1 MALITWLATY
11 SVNLPPIDEQHKRL
25 FDLLNRLRD
34 EIAVKKSG
42 PEAIGTALDEL
53 IQYTKTHF
61 ELEERF
67 LASMQYP
74 EIAQH
79 KAKHDALTKRVMD
92 LQQGFSAGKTTV
104 AAELMNFMRFWLTNH
119 ILRTDKRYAAFLRG
133 ERVQRE

>member
-25 FDLLNRLRD
+25 FDLLNRLHD
-34 EIAVKKSG
+34 EVAVKKSG
-42 PEAIGTALDEL
+42 TEAIGTALDEL
-53 IQYTKTHF
+53 IQYTKNHF